1 MFGRA
6 NPPVQNVP
14 ISHIMSTN
22 RNRSNA
28 STQSPDLPLTGYAD
42 RTVPVAFSAKA
53 TKCAAAS

>member
-1 MFGRA
+1 MLDRA
-6 NPPVQNVP
+6 KPQVQVVP

-22 RNRSNA
+22 GNRSNLP
-28 STQSPDLPLTGYAD
+28 TQSPDLPLTGYAG